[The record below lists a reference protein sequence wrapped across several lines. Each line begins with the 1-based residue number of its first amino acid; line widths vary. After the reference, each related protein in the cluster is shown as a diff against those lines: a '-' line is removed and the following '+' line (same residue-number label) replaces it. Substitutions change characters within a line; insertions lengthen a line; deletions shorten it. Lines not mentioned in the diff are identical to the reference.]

1 MSHKLRNTLILGILL
16 LIVILGGYF
25 SNRKDAQKLSAK
37 QKSFNSTVK
46 MLEDL
51 QRDNPDM
58 KDEKSIVAALDKMKK
73 EAREN
78 NKFILLD
85 DNPTHTFEYLVLLCD
100 KFCPEITFDFQ
111 LRGSGKIDEIQYNRY
126 ELSGIAHINS
136 LFKLTTQL
144 EKQNPLYT
152 IESLII
158 SQEAEGYTDTIDFDL
173 TIQSHFYNQG
183 TEYKES
189 DLKIMEFPKIKYNPF
204 YSRIHGP
211 KKSED
216 ELKFIN
222 LDNAVLIGLNPE
234 KIFIRDNNGIVHI
247 LYIGD
252 KVAYGYLSSINWNK
266 QYANFKINKI
276 GIFQNKK
283 LYIEKE

>member
-1 MSHKLRNTLILGILL
+1 MSYKLRNTLILVILL
-16 LIVILGGYF
+16 LLVIIGGNLLNKAD
-25 SNRKDAQKLSAK
+25 SQKLATK

-58 KDEKSIVAALDKMKK
+58 KDEESIVLALDKMKK
-73 EAREN
+73 EARKN
-78 NKFILLD
+78 NKFILHD

-111 LRGSGKIDEIQYNRY
+111 LKDSGKIDEVQYNRY
-126 ELSGIAHINS
+126 NLSGIAHINT

-158 SQEAEGYTDTIDFDL
+158 AQEAEGLSDTIDFNL
-173 TIQSHFYNQG
+173 TIQAHYYEQG
-183 TEYKES
+183 TEYRES
-189 DLKIMEFPKIKYNPF
+189 DLKILEFPKIKYNPF
-204 YSRIHGP
+204 YSRIHDP

-216 ELKFIN
+216 ELKFVN
-222 LDNAVLIGLNPE
+222 LDDATLIGLNPDKVFLRDE
-234 KIFIRDNNGIVHI
+234 KGIVHI

-252 KVAYGYLSSINWNK
+252 KVAYGYLNSINWDK
-266 QYANFKINKI
+266 QYANFKINEI

-283 LYIEKE
+283 IYIEKE

>member
-1 MSHKLRNTLILGILL
+1 MSHKLRNTLVLSILL
-16 LIVILGGYF
+16 LIVIIGGYF

-37 QKSFNSTVK
+37 QKSFNSTVQ

-78 NKFILLD
+78 YKFILHD
-85 DNPTHTFEYLVLLCD
+85 DNPTHTFEYLVQLCD
-100 KFCPEITFDFQ
+100 KFCPEITFDFK
-111 LRGSGKIDEIQYNRY
+111 LRGSGKINEVQYNRY

-158 SQEAEGYTDTIDFDL
+158 SQEAEGYTDTIDFNL

-189 DLKIMEFPKIKYNPF
+189 DLKILEFPKIKYNPF

-211 KKSED
+211 KESVD

-222 LDNAVLIGLNPE
+222 LDDAVLIGLNPE
-234 KIFIRDNNGIVHI
+234 KIFVRDEQGIVHI

-252 KVAYGYLSSINWNK
+252 KVAYGYLSSINWDK
-266 QYANFKINKI
+266 QYANFKVNKI

>member
-1 MSHKLRNTLILGILL
+1 MSYKLRNTLILCILL
-16 LIVILGGYF
+16 LLVIIGGYL
-25 SNRKDAQKLSAK
+25 SNRKDAQKLALK
-37 QKSFNSTVK
+37 QNSFNSTVK

-78 NKFILLD
+78 NKFILHD
-85 DNPTHTFEYLVLLCD
+85 DNPTHTFEYLVQLCD

-111 LRGSGKIDEIQYNRY
+111 LRGSGNIDEVQYNRY
-126 ELSGIAHINS
+126 NLSGIAHINS

-158 SQEAEGYTDTIDFDL
+158 SQEAEGYTDTIDFNL
-173 TIQSHFYNQG
+173 TIQSHYYTQG
-183 TEYKES
+183 TEYRES

-216 ELKFIN
+216 ELQFVN
-222 LDNAVLIGLNPE
+222 LDDAILIGLSPE
-234 KIFIRDNNGIVHI
+234 KVFLRDENGIVHI

-252 KVAYGYLSSINWNK
+252 KVAYGYLDSINWDK

-276 GIFQNKK
+276 GIFKNKK
-283 LYIEKE
+283 FFIEKE

>member
-1 MSHKLRNTLILGILL
+1 MSYKLRNTLILCILL
-16 LIVILGGYF
+16 LLVIIGGYL
-25 SNRKDAQKLSAK
+25 SNRKDAQKLATK
-37 QKSFNSTVK
+37 QNSFNSTVK

-78 NKFILLD
+78 NKFILHD
-85 DNPTHTFEYLVLLCD
+85 DNPTHTFEYLVQLCD

-111 LRGSGKIDEIQYNRY
+111 LRGSGNIDEVQYNRY
-126 ELSGIAHINS
+126 NLSGIAHINS

-158 SQEAEGYTDTIDFDL
+158 SQEAEGYTDTIDFNL
-173 TIQSHFYNQG
+173 TIQSHYYTQG
-183 TEYKES
+183 TEYRES

-204 YSRIHGP
+204 YSRIHDP

-216 ELKFIN
+216 ELQFVN
-222 LDNAVLIGLNPE
+222 LDDAILIGLSPE
-234 KIFIRDNNGIVHI
+234 KVFLRDENGIVHI

-252 KVAYGYLSSINWNK
+252 KVAYGYLDSINWDK

-276 GIFQNKK
+276 GIFKNKK
-283 LYIEKE
+283 FFIEKE

>member
-1 MSHKLRNTLILGILL
+1 MSYKLRNTLILVILL
-16 LIVILGGYF
+16 LLVIIGGYLLNKAD
-25 SNRKDAQKLSAK
+25 SQKLATK

-58 KDEKSIVAALDKMKK
+58 KNEESIVTALDKMKK
-73 EAREN
+73 EARKK
-78 NKFILLD
+78 NKFILHD
-85 DNPTHTFEYLVLLCD
+85 DNPTYTFEYLVQLCD

-111 LRGSGKIDEIQYNRY
+111 LKGSGKIDEVQYNRY
-126 ELSGIAHINS
+126 NLSGIAHINS

-158 SQEAEGYTDTIDFDL
+158 SQEAEGLSDTIDFNL
-173 TIQSHFYNQG
+173 TIQSHYYERG
-183 TEYKES
+183 TEYRES
-189 DLKIMEFPKIKYNPF
+189 DLKILEFPKIKYNPF
-204 YSRIHGP
+204 YSRIHDP

-216 ELKFIN
+216 ELKFVN
-222 LDNAVLIGLNPE
+222 LDDATLIGLNPE
-234 KIFIRDNNGIVHI
+234 KVFLRDEKGIVHI

-252 KVAYGYLSSINWNK
+252 KVAYGYLNSINWDK
-266 QYANFKINKI
+266 QYANFKINEI

-283 LYIEKE
+283 IYIEKE